1 MNASLCM
8 EGIFP
13 NEDERPG
20 STSRSSDDAIDIALM
35 QQVAN
40 GDERSFRQLIL
51 RHQNAV
57 IGTVARMLNDPNE
70 AEDIA
75 QQVFVRVWQSAK
87 TWRPDAKFT
96 TYLFTITRH
105 LVFNESRRRSRKR
118 EVAIDDTTAHPA
130 QLPTDERPQPDAT
143 LEKRELYR
151 KIDAAIASLPEQQR
165 LCIVLRTFQSLDYED
180 IAASLGCSVA
190 SVKSLLF
197 RARATLRDILHDEL
211 HPSE

>member
-13 NEDERPG
+13 NEDDRPS

-96 TYLFTITRH
+96 TYLFTITRN
-105 LVFNESRRRSRKR
+105 LVFNESRRRRRKR
-118 EVAIDDTTAHPA
+118 EVAIDDTTTHPA

-151 KIDAAIASLPEQQR
+151 KIDAAIAALPEQQR

-180 IAASLGCSVA
+180 IAATLGCSVA

-197 RARATLRDILHDEL
+197 RARATLRDLLHDEL

>member
-13 NEDERPG
+13 NEDDRPS

-96 TYLFTITRH
+96 TYLFTITRN

-118 EVAIDDTTAHPA
+118 EVAIDDTTTHPA

-151 KIDAAIASLPEQQR
+151 KIDAAIAALPEQQR

-180 IAASLGCSVA
+180 IAATLGCSVA

-197 RARATLRDILHDEL
+197 RARATLRDLLHDEL